1 MKPHTMTRLD
11 VINVQKSDSRC
22 IRLASIPDKV
32 GGYVVVKDIALQRG
46 HRIVAPCRCVKYH
59 QSPVKFD

>member
-32 GGYVVVKDIALQRG
+32 GGYVVVKDID
-46 HRIVAPCRCVKYH
+46 RIVVPCGCVEYH